1 MNNKL
6 HAGLA
11 LLALLS
17 VRAAAQGLPDAIHVA
32 DKIGR
37 AIEFQDEVKAVS
49 YSRSTDGYYL
59 SFGAPYP
66 AQVLSVW
73 VNEADYDR
81 LPGRHSLVGRIVRIK
96 GQLESGST
104 GPLLKLE
111 SPDAFQLLPV
121 EETALTKAVLDG
133 KMDRDQFKAAVRQ
146 KFEAEDF
153 ATLELL
159 AEELRQSRERFSDG
173 TWISAAYYGAFSL
186 DANAAPERFASA
198 AETIRHWE
206 NARPGSLVAL
216 LLKAGLHRD
225 LAWHER
231 SNKLGSE
238 VTPEQWAG
246 FKREL
251 LQARQLMES
260 VPAARMYP
268 EYFSIMQTI
277 ALGQGWPK
285 DDYMRLFSE
294 ATNAEPDYHA
304 FYFQTAY
311 YLLPRWH
318 GRKGEWEQFAEA
330 QRQRHGAGGAGDGL
344 YTRIVWSMRPH
355 YDNIFKETDVSW
367 EVMAAGFEYL
377 IREHPES
384 RWLRNAYANFAW
396 KVHDRSRLR
405 KALTAI
411 RQDPDMN
418 IWVNLENLALAE
430 RFAVSQP

>member
-1 MNNKL
+1 VNNKL
-6 HAGLA
+6 RAGIA
-11 LLALLS
+11 LLVLLC
-17 VRAAAQGLPDAIHVA
+17 VRAAAQELPDAIHA
-32 DKIGR
+32 ANKIGQ
-37 AIEFQDEVKAVS
+37 AIEFEDEVKAVS

-73 VNEADYDR
+73 VNGADYNR
-81 LPGRHSLVGRIVRIK
+81 LPSRHALVGRIVRIK
-96 GQLESGST
+96 GQLESGPT

-111 SPDAFQLLPV
+111 SPAAFQLLPV
-121 EETALTKAVLDG
+121 EENALTKAVLDG

-159 AEELRQSRERFSDG
+159 AEELRQNRERFSDG
-173 TWISAAYYGAFSL
+173 TWISAAYYAAFSL
-186 DANAAPERFASA
+186 GGNSAPERFASA
-198 AETIRHWE
+198 AERIGRWE

-216 LLKAGLHRD
+216 LSKAALHRD

-231 SNKLGSE
+231 SDKPANK

-251 LQARQLMES
+251 LEARQLLES
-260 VPAARMYP
+260 HPAARMYP

-277 ALGQGWPK
+277 ALGQEWRK
-285 DDYMRLFSE
+285 DDYMRLFAE
-294 ATNAEPDYHA
+294 ATNAEPEYHT
-304 FYFQTAY
+304 FYFQAAY

-330 QRQRHGAGGAGDGL
+330 QRQRHGAGGAGDAL
-344 YTRIVWSMRPH
+344 YTRIAWSMRSR
-355 YDNIFKETDVSW
+355 YANIFKESGISW

-377 IREHPES
+377 IREHPQS
-384 RWLRNAYANFAW
+384 RWLKNAYANFAW
-396 KVHDRSRLR
+396 KAHDRSRLGN
-405 KALTAI
+405 ALPAI

-430 RFAVSQP
+430 RFAVSEP